1 LGGRVQRQD
10 RIIVTL
16 PASEITDG
24 VAENLVLPLVVAVSH
39 AEIAVSRRD
48 LIADTFD
55 RQTGSNDLVTSR
67 KSNGEE

>member
-1 LGGRVQRQD
+1 MQRQD

-39 AEIAVSRRD
+39 AETAVSRRD

-55 RQTGSNDLVTSR
+55 RQTDSNDLVTSR